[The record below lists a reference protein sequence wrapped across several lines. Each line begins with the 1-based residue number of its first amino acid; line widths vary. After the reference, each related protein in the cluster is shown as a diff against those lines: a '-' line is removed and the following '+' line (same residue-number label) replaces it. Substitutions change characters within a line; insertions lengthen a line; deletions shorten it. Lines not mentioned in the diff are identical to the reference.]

1 MNNTI
6 KLTEKEIEQQLKY
19 VAKYQNL
26 LSKEINYKDLA
37 DMENI
42 NRWIEAIKIHMNL
55 IITNK
60 QK

>member
-1 MNNTI
+1 MKI

-26 LSKEINYKDLA
+26 LSKEINFKDLA

-42 NRWIEAIKIHMNL
+42 NRWMEGIKVHMNL
-55 IITNK
+55 IITNN

>member
-1 MNNTI
+1 MKI
-6 KLTEKEIEQQLKY
+6 KLTEKEIDQQLKY

-26 LSKEINYKDLA
+26 LSKEINFKDLA

-42 NRWIEAIKIHMNL
+42 NRWMEGIKVHMNL
-55 IITNK
+55 IITNN

>member
-1 MNNTI
+1 MKI

-37 DMENI
+37 NMDNI
-42 NRWIEAIKIHMNL
+42 NRWMEGIKIHMSL

-60 QK
+60 QN